1 MPTTFVKLDR
11 NLLSWGWFHDSNTLK
26 LWLFIIISANVVPQ
40 MFQGVEIKRG
50 SLATSHAS
58 LAREMRLTISQ
69 IRTALKHLE
78 QTGSVSVRKYPK
90 FLEISVL
97 NYDLYQGIYQLNTAD
112 QSQENRSAI
121 AAESQENRSAIA
133 AESQQYNNE
142 IMKECNNE
150 IMKECEEKKRAH
162 GKLNNVFIT
171 DSEYNAFVSEY
182 PDTAED
188 IIDELSVRIATGD
201 SRYRKGHIGHLY
213 IFAANYNKKR
223 SENSHRPSYD
233 IDSVVRQSMMFDPT
247 DTKRHC

>member
-121 AAESQENRSAIA
+121 ADQSQENRSAIA

-150 IMKECEEKKRAH
+150 IMKECEEKKHAH

-223 SENSHRPSYD
+223 PDSHRPSYD

-247 DTKRHC
+247 DTKRNC